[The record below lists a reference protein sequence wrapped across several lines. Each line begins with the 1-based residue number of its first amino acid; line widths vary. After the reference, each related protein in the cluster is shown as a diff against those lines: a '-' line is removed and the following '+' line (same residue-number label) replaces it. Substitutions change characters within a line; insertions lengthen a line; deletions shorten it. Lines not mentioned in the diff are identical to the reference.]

1 MSSLAF
7 YACFDI
13 KNYLFLSACII
24 ICIFVRHLQTALLQ
38 ELNAKE
44 EKTPES
50 MSLIFG
56 HTRFIISSG
65 VYERPFCT
73 AALCA
78 TMRHTHV
85 EAVHL
90 KGY

>member
-1 MSSLAF
+1 MH
-7 YACFDI
+7 Y
-13 KNYLFLSACII
+13 YLHFCPPSANC
-24 ICIFVRHLQTALLQ
+24 VTTRTP
-38 ELNAKE
+38 NAKE

-50 MSLIFG
+50 MSLIFR

-85 EAVHL
+85 EAVHV